1 VRVPGSSAYLAQGYY
16 ASMGFGV
23 PGAIGAQIARGL
35 RPLVLCGDGAFQMT
49 GTEIAQAPRHGT
61 NPIVIVMNNGGW
73 GIFRPVAEREDLL
86 TIPEWHY
93 AKLAEL
99 WGGRGLLATTTDEL
113 HAALRSAD
121 ACKSFVI
128 IEVMID
134 PHDLSPVSRK
144 YIAASASKGHKA
156 RR

>member
-1 VRVPGSSAYLAQGYY
+1 MHTLLEHRVAGLALL
-16 ASMGFGV
+16 SPLM
-23 PGAIGAQIARGL
+23 PTKELRGL
-35 RPLVLCGDGAFQMT
+35 THSWPTVLVGRDT
-49 GTEIAQAPRHGT
+49 SIAG
-61 NPIVIVMNNGGW
+61 VDV
-73 GIFRPVAEREDLL
+73 V
-86 TIPEWHY
+86 
-93 AKLAEL
+93 
-99 WGGRGLLATTTDEL
+99 TTDEL